1 MNGSHSGCSLPTSF
15 AGLKDAPG
23 RFHPPTRPTP
33 PHSTHSP
40 VKACVATLDHTR
52 RSNICDRPLL
62 ERPGVDGEVRK
73 GEVAGGPSAR
83 CGSGRLE
90 AAPLTSCM
98 SRADLSFAT
107 LKKKKNLSRP
117 HEKVI
122 MSGKKVLKIYALF
135 KDSVLGRGA
144 RGRMLGKKGKKKTT
158 FWTAPSQED
167 GSSRSTRRH
176 PPSRLRGEAGRL
188 AVHCH

>member
-1 MNGSHSGCSLPTSF
+1 MLLEVSPS
-15 AGLKDAPG
+15 
-23 RFHPPTRPTP
+23 PPTRPTP

-52 RSNICDRPLL
+52 WSNICDRPLL

-90 AAPLTSCM
+90 AAALTSWM
-98 SRADLSFAT
+98 SRADLSFVT
-107 LKKKKNLSRP
+107 LKKIYIIIILSRP

-122 MSGKKVLKIYALF
+122 MSGKKVLNIYVLF
-135 KDSVLGRGA
+135 KDSFLGRGA
-144 RGRMLGKKGKKKTT
+144 RGRMLGKKRKKKTT

-176 PPSRLRGEAGRL
+176 PPSRLRGEAGPL